1 MDYLGLPYPAKEALG
16 EPLDP
21 REPSPLALPATA
33 IDILG
38 LLFILGG
45 AIGNT

>member
-16 EPLDP
+16 EPDP
-21 REPSPLALPATA
+21 GLLPPTAT
-33 IDILG
+33 DILG

-45 AIGNT
+45 AIGNP